1 MSKISVSLN
10 EYATSKSD
18 GSGAVTLKFFA
29 PPVGRVWQGTVT
41 IPDASGSSLW
51 TLSVGGQKFGNLG
64 GPGPYGPLQ
73 AQSGQVIQLV
83 GSGLLPASP
92 YTAVLSGINDPQE
105 SPSLYTGPNALPSP
119 AAPGVVTIS
128 GLPLLVAS
136 VPPGAGSIQHPPN
149 ELKTAASGFSG
160 SSQQFLPGPGA
171 GIQYRI
177 FSAVLTL
184 SPQSGAADYAV
195 ILGLTGHVYS
205 GQSQLFDFKPSGIPW
220 GNNAVVSLGFSTAST
235 TTALISAQIT
245 YTTESV

>member
-41 IPDASGSSLW
+41 IPDASGLSLW

-128 GLPLLVAS
+128 GQPLFVVG
-136 VPPGAGSIQHPPN
+136 VPPGPGSTQHPSN
-149 ELKTAASGFSG
+149 ELNSAQYVNAFPASTV
-160 SSQQFLPGPGA
+160 QILPSLAGA
-171 GIQYRI
+171 NRYRI
-177 FSAVLTL
+177 FSVNLSLSSQSAAGDFAVFNNFV
-184 SPQSGAADYAV
+184 SSVVFA
-195 ILGLTGHVYS
+195 
-205 GQSQLFDFKPSGIPW
+205 GQSARFDFGPSGFPLGQ
-220 GNNAVVSLGFSTAST
+220 GNTVTLYYQGTLT
-235 TTALISAQIT
+235 YISAHVT

>member
-18 GSGAVTLKFFA
+18 GSGAVTLKFSA

-136 VPPGAGSIQHPPN
+136 VPPGSGSTQHPPN
-149 ELKTAASGFSG
+149 ELKSAFGSFSG
-160 SSQQFLPGPGA
+160 SSTPILSGPGA

-184 SPQSGAADYAV
+184 SPQSAAADYAV
-195 ILGLTGHVYS
+195 ILSLTSRVYA
-205 GQSQLFDFKPSGIPW
+205 GQSQYFYFGPSGIPW
-220 GNNAVVSLGFSTAST
+220 SSNNPIFLGFSTVSGT
-235 TTALISAQIT
+235 TSLISTQIT